1 MFLGGIP
8 TTFANRSLL
17 APPAIRSCVARKLD
31 GFKPSSLR
39 SDVTYILKKDGSA
52 IEPRDLKREGQ
63 LPTRPTLQNGDLAV
77 AAFTQMHSSI
87 ARNRWS
93 AAHVPP
99 SPGV

>member
-8 TTFANRSLL
+8 KTFANRSLL

-31 GFKPSSLR
+31 GFKPSSR
-39 SDVTYILKKDGSA
+39 SQEVR
-52 IEPRDLKREGQ
+52 IEPRDLKWEGQ